1 MRYSLE
7 PRRRK
12 YVQGYGF
19 FSFAN
24 KMFDVGK
31 KVATSKATKDFAKT
45 AGKKV
50 ANKTAEAT
58 GDLVGSKVADKITS
72 MKSRKGR
79 TITEKERKID
89 ETNDIFIPPEKRAQ
103 IIKDLKLYYRRLTQ
117 YYISNGIPE
126 NS

>member
-7 PRRRK
+7 PRSRK
-12 YVQGYGF
+12 YVERHGF
-19 FSFAN
+19 LSFAN

-72 MKSRKGR
+72 MKLKGC
-79 TITEKERKID
+79 TITEKERQID
-89 ETNDIFIPPEKRAQ
+89 KTNNVFIPPEKRAQ
-103 IIKDLKLYYRRLTQ
+103 IIKDLKLF
-117 YYISNGIPE
+117 SV
-126 NS
+126 

>member
-7 PRRRK
+7 PKRRK

-19 FSFAN
+19 LSFAN

-31 KVATSKATKDFAKT
+31 KVATSKATKYFAKT
-45 AGKKV
+45 VSKKV

-72 MKSRKGR
+72 IKTPKRR
-79 TITEKERKID
+79 TITEKERQID
-89 ETNDIFIPPEKRAQ
+89 ETNDVFI
-103 IIKDLKLYYRRLTQ
+103 LKLY
-117 YYISNGIPE
+117 
-126 NS
+126 